1 MKITVVGTGYVGL
14 VSGTCFAEVGHDVLC
29 IDIDTKKI
37 ENLKMYF
44 LIFKKE
50 NRFRTYTNQVFNNEE
65 DAEFFANK
73 SFKKKDVWKIV
84 SYNKENIE
92 KYWYK

>member
-1 MKITVVGTGYVGL
+1 
-14 VSGTCFAEVGHDVLC
+14 
-29 IDIDTKKI
+29 
-37 ENLKMYF
+37 MYF

-84 SYNKENIE
+84 LYNKENID